1 MPGTPRGFHLPPF
14 VMAPEDLEEV
24 ALRLEDDLEK
34 GREEVFWPLPTGI
47 SSVDELTGGGLHAGD
62 LTIVGGVQNIGKTAM
77 ILQWANHMAGDGA
90 LGIVVC
96 YEHSTKTLWERLIC
110 QNSFEGEGAA
120 HITSDDLRDAY
131 IGSIRERDRRQAEAS
146 SAAPHMLDE
155 VLSRLPNG
163 VRAWARLSG
172 RMHNIWLVSG
182 DGLNTDLEALIR
194 YIELAV
200 RHYAR
205 RRIVLFVDYVQRVP
219 VIDTS
224 RAVQAEERIERVLA
238 GLKGLA
244 MRVSS
249 EDAVLSVVAV
259 GAADGEGLRRGRVHL
274 ENLWG
279 NAIMQYEPDIA
290 LIGNRDGWDRDGV
303 PVVRWA
309 VEKNRRGR
317 SNLEFRHRYHGAAYW
332 FEPQGRAVEA
342 AESWQP
348 ERDELR
354 EGKGTSRKGSDSSR
368 GMQRSRDG

>member
-1 MPGTPRGFHLPPF
+1 MPATPRGFHLPPF

-24 ALRLEDDLEK
+24 ALKLEDDLEK
-34 GREEVFWPLPTGI
+34 GREEAFWPIPTGLCSI
-47 SSVDELTGGGLHAGD
+47 DELTGGGLHAGD
-62 LTIVGGVQNIGKTAM
+62 LTIVGGVQNIGKTALV
-77 ILQWANHMAGDGA
+77 LQWANHVAGDGA

-110 QNSFEGEGAA
+110 QNSLEGEGTG
-120 HITSDDLRDAY
+120 HITTDVLRDAY
-131 IGSIRERDRRQAEAS
+131 VGSIRERDRRREEGAEAQL
-146 SAAPHMLDE
+146 HMLDE
-155 VLSRLPNG
+155 MLSRLPNG

-182 DGLNTDLEALIR
+182 DGLNTDLEALSK

-200 RHYAR
+200 KHYKR
-205 RRIVLFVDYVQRVP
+205 TRIVLFVDYVQRVP

-224 RAVQAEERIERVLA
+224 RALEAEERIERVLA

-259 GAADGEGLRRGRVHL
+259 GAVDDEGLRRGRVHL
-274 ENLWG
+274 EDLWG
-279 NAIMQYEPDIA
+279 NAIMQYEPDVA
-290 LIGNRDGWDRDGV
+290 LIGNRDGWDGDGV
-303 PVVRWA
+303 PIVRWA

-342 AESWQP
+342 GESWQP

-354 EGKGTSRKGSDSSR
+354 EGKGASGKGIDSTSGV
-368 GMQRSRDG
+368 

>member
-24 ALRLEDDLEK
+24 ALKLEDNLEK
-34 GREEVFWPLPTGI
+34 GREEAFWPIPTGLCSI
-47 SSVDELTGGGLHAGD
+47 DELTGGGLHGGD

-77 ILQWANHMAGDGA
+77 VLQWANHVAGDGA

-96 YEHSTKTLWERLIC
+96 YEHSTKTLWERLVC
-110 QNSFEGEGAA
+110 QNSFEGEGAR
-120 HITSDDLRDAY
+120 HITTDVLRDAY
-131 IGSIRERDRRQAEAS
+131 IGSIRERDGRQES
-146 SAAPHMLDE
+146 EPPLHMLDE

-182 DGLNTDLEALIR
+182 DGLNTDLEALSK

-200 RHYAR
+200 KHYKR
-205 RRIVLFVDYVQRVP
+205 TRIVLFVDYVQRVP

-224 RAVQAEERIERVLA
+224 RALEAEERIERVLA

-244 MRVSS
+244 MKVSS

-259 GAADGEGLRRGRVHL
+259 GAVDDEGLRRGRVHL

-290 LIGNRDGWDRDGV
+290 LMGNRDGWDDDGV
-303 PVVRWA
+303 PIVRWA

-332 FEPQGRAVEA
+332 FEPRGRTVGVG
-342 AESWQP
+342 ESWQP

-354 EGKGTSRKGSDSSR
+354 EGKGASGKGIESTTSV
-368 GMQRSRDG
+368 